1 MPQSDKITFLL
12 NWHAT
17 PYHAPVFLAQA
28 KGYFADE
35 GIKVAILEPND
46 PSDVTEIIGS
56 GKADLGAKAMVHT
69 LAGAAMD
76 YPITS
81 LGTLMDEPVTGVV
94 YLEKGVSGQDEQGV
108 NSDFGSLRGKRI
120 GYVGHFG
127 KIQID
132 ELFQYHNLM
141 KADGTP
147 DYTPVRC
154 GMQIADSIL
163 NGTID
168 AGIGLENVQTVEL
181 EEWCKENG
189 RAVNDVKMLR
199 IDELAKLGCCCF
211 CSILLIGNDNFI
223 AANKERVAAFMR
235 AVKKGTDFLLASP
248 AEAWNEYKSFKK
260 SMRTP
265 LNEKI
270 FERSINYM
278 SKDLVNV
285 ERDWNKVTGYCK
297 RLGLLGNDFKPNYTN
312 EFIAWEHEPQP
323 SDPDAN
329 QKVIAAKQEVVRNG
343 GGVLNAAATSTQISV
358 GA

>member
-1 MPQSDKITFLL
+1 MPQTDKITFLL
-12 NWHAT
+12 NWAAT

-28 KGYFADE
+28 KGFFAQE

-56 GKADLGAKAMVHT
+56 GKVDLGAKAMVHT
-69 LAGAAMD
+69 IAGAAMG

-81 LGTLMDEPVTGVV
+81 LGTLMDEPITGVV
-94 YLEKGVSGQDEQGV
+94 YLEGGLSGTERDAV
-108 NSDFGSLRGKRI
+108 TSDFASLRGKRI

-132 ELFQYHNLM
+132 ELFQFHNLLT
-141 KADGTP
+141 KDGTP

-163 NGTID
+163 NGSID

-181 EEWCKENG
+181 EEWCKTQARSVE
-189 RAVNDVKMLR
+189 DVKMLR
-199 IDELAKLGCCCF
+199 IDELASLGCCCF
-211 CSILLIGNDNFI
+211 CSILLIGNDDFI
-223 AANKERVAAFMR
+223 AANPEKVAAFIR
-235 AVKKGTDFLLASP
+235 AIKKGSDYLQADP
-248 AEAWNEYKSFKK
+248 VQAWTEYKSFKK

-265 LNEKI
+265 LNDKI

-297 RLGLLGNDFKPNYTN
+297 RLGLIDNSFKPNFTN
-312 EFIAWEHEPQP
+312 EFITWEKEAQP
-323 SDPDAN
+323 SDPIAN
-329 QKVIAAKQEVVRNG
+329 QRVIAEKQDLVRNG
-343 GGVLNAAATSTQISV
+343 GGVLTGRSIAAKA
-358 GA
+358 